1 MSASV
6 AFAVLAAALLHAS
19 WHALVKS
26 SGDQVA
32 SLAGMNL
39 VSGAAALAA
48 MPFVAVPP
56 PAVLAVVA
64 GSVLLHAA
72 YKASLAGLYAR
83 ADLGHAYPLAR
94 GLTPIIATLLGVAVL
109 RELPSAATLTGIV
122 LISLGVMGLFAET
135 ENTGRVPVVA
145 LLAPALLVGGTV
157 AAYSV
162 VDAYGV
168 RRNGDWVGYTA
179 WLVACDSAAFVG
191 YAFAVRGRGV
201 LATWRADRLR
211 VLGSGLLGLGS
222 FGVFMWALSRA
233 PVGAVSALRETSI
246 VFAALIGALVLRET
260 ATWRRYASASTVM
273 LGTAIIA
280 VLR

>member
-1 MSASV
+1 MSTSV

-39 VSGAAALAA
+39 VSGAAAFAA
-48 MPFVAVPP
+48 MPLVAVPP
-56 PAVLAVVA
+56 PAVLAVIA
-64 GSVLLHAA
+64 GSVLLHAT

-83 ADLGHAYPLAR
+83 TDFGHAYPLAR
-94 GLTPIIATLLGVAVL
+94 GLTPIIATLLGAAVL

-122 LISLGVMGLFAET
+122 LISLGVMGLFAEK
-135 ENTGRVPVVA
+135 TGRIRVVA
-145 LLAPALLVGGTV
+145 LLAPALLVGGAV

-168 RRNGDWVGYTA
+168 RRNGDWFGYTV
-179 WLVACDSAAFVG
+179 WLAACDSAVFVG
-191 YAFAVRGRGV
+191 YAFATRGRGV
-201 LATWRADRLR
+201 LAAWRADRLR

-222 FGVFMWALSRA
+222 FGVFMWALARA

-246 VFAALIGALVLRET
+246 VFAALIGALVLREA
-260 ATWRRYASASTVM
+260 ATWWRYASASTVM